1 MSDRYEFL
9 KIFNNQYNTH
19 GEMCKIILLSS
30 IAETGLSL
38 KCVKDFIILDNIPG
52 FSSY

>member
-9 KIFNNQYNTH
+9 KIFNNPYNTH

-38 KCVKDFIILDNIPG
+38 MCVKDFIILDNVPDI
-52 FSSY
+52 SSY